1 MTELDIIKRFELIQK
16 KEKYPF
22 ISGSVENVFL
32 YHEKCGKN
40 EDGTIPICIKFEPE
54 EKKKKKSIN

>member
-1 MTELDIIKRFELIQK
+1 MPELDLIKRFELIQK
-16 KEKYPF
+16 KEESLF
-22 ISGSVENVFL
+22 MAGSVENVFR

-40 EDGTIPICIKFEPE
+40 EDGTSPVCIKLEPE

>member
-1 MTELDIIKRFELIQK
+1 MAELDLIKRFELIK
-16 KEKYPF
+16 KNSYSQYKP
-22 ISGSVENVFL
+22 GSVENVFL